1 MTRKV
6 RARVLFLAAG
16 LTLAVIVS
24 SGLARAQSATP
35 ALPNIGQDL
44 TPLGALVTLNPGLTD
59 HPEWTANH
67 AVTSVVSPDHKTL
80 LVLTSGYNRVYN
92 APLTIVP
99 LLESFSSTDSAEHVF
114 IYDLTATTPNLKQ
127 VLAVQNTYSGMVF
140 DPSGLGF
147 YVSGGPSDNV
157 HIFTLNTATGMW
169 AEAANSPLNLG
180 HGPLGGLGLNLT
192 GGGPYPIFEGVAVTP
207 CAAGVAI
214 SSDGRTLVVANYG
227 NDSITVFNRGYG
239 SFTNWSAGKE
249 LDLRPGKSNPAQ
261 SGVPGGEY
269 PFWVVVKGTGLSATA
284 YVSSVRDREID
295 VVSLTQGPGQTPA
308 VAARIP
314 VKGQPNK
321 MTLNAA
327 QSLLYV
333 AEDQSDTV
341 DVIDTARNTV
351 LESIAVIAPLL
362 PASLAQSHYKGAN
375 PNSVTLSPDETE
387 LYVTDGNL
395 NCVAV
400 IALSGNNAND
410 QVVGLIPTGWYPNSV
425 SVNWYPMSQTFGASD
440 SVNMYVVNG
449 KSPTGP
455 NIDWCYG
462 GYGPGPPSKNCM
474 TANQYNPQLTKAG
487 LQSFPLPTAAELP
500 ALTAQVSAN
509 DRFTFSESPSD
520 AAVMAAVRQGVKH
533 VIFILKEN
541 RTYDQILGDL
551 TNGSD
556 GDPALTE
563 FGRAVTPNEHNLALQ
578 FVTLDRFLDSAEVSF
593 DGWLWSTAAQAP
605 DMVQKE
611 WPVAY
616 AFRGLSV
623 ESEGLNRSVNVAI
636 PTAAGRQRA
645 DPLTPADPDLLPGQ
659 TDVAAP
665 DGPNNE
671 INTGYLWDSAL
682 RAGLTVRNYG
692 FFVDLTPY
700 NTATNFLPL
709 SRSPYATG
717 MIQAVPTNAALTP
730 YTDPYFR
737 GFDNALPDFYRF
749 AEWQREFTSQYG
761 SGGLPALT
769 LVRFMHDHTGNWTA
783 GASGYPA
790 AAIDGVNTPELMV
803 ADNDYAVGMLVQT
816 IANSPYYANNTLI
829 FIVEDD
835 AQDGGDHYD
844 SHRSVALVAGAWVK
858 RGAVISKPYNT
869 INFIR
874 TMEEVL
880 GLPPLNL
887 NDALAAPMA
896 DIFNTTPSPW
906 SFTAAPSAYLYNT
919 HLLLPPKPV
928 GLVVPKPTHNAKYWA
943 RVMKGMDFSG
953 ADLVDPGEFNR
964 ILWKGMMGGQPYP
977 AAPSKGDSR

>member
-1 MTRKV
+1 
-6 RARVLFLAAG
+6 
-16 LTLAVIVS
+16 
-24 SGLARAQSATP
+24 
-35 ALPNIGQDL
+35 
-44 TPLGALVTLNPGLTD
+44 
-59 HPEWTANH
+59 
-67 AVTSVVSPDHKTL
+67 
-80 LVLTSGYNRVYN
+80 
-92 APLTIVP
+92 
-99 LLESFSSTDSAEHVF
+99 
-114 IYDLTATTPNLKQ
+114 
-127 VLAVQNTYSGMVF
+127 
-140 DPSGLGF
+140 
-147 YVSGGPSDNV
+147 
-157 HIFTLNTATGMW
+157 
-169 AEAANSPLNLG
+169 
-180 HGPLGGLGLNLT
+180 
-192 GGGPYPIFEGVAVTP
+192 
-207 CAAGVAI
+207 
-214 SSDGRTLVVANYG
+214 
-227 NDSITVFNRGYG
+227 
-239 SFTNWSAGKE
+239 
-249 LDLRPGKSNPAQ
+249 
-261 SGVPGGEY
+261 
-269 PFWVVVKGTGLSATA
+269 
-284 YVSSVRDREID
+284 
-295 VVSLTQGPGQTPA
+295 
-308 VAARIP
+308 
-314 VKGQPNK
+314 
-321 MTLNAA
+321 
-327 QSLLYV
+327 
-333 AEDQSDTV
+333 
-341 DVIDTARNTV
+341 
-351 LESIAVIAPLL
+351 
-362 PASLAQSHYKGAN
+362 
-375 PNSVTLSPDETE
+375 
-387 LYVTDGNL
+387 
-395 NCVAV
+395 
-400 IALSGNNAND
+400 
-410 QVVGLIPTGWYPNSV
+410 
-425 SVNWYPMSQTFGASD
+425 
-440 SVNMYVVNG
+440 
-449 KSPTGP
+449 
-455 NIDWCYG
+455 
-462 GYGPGPPSKNCM
+462 
-474 TANQYNPQLTKAG
+474 
-487 LQSFPLPTAAELP
+487 
-500 ALTAQVSAN
+500 N
-509 DRFTFSESPSD
+509 DRFTFTESPSD

-563 FGRAVTPNEHNLALQ
+563 FGQAVTPNEHNLALQ

-605 DMVQKE
+605 DIVQKE

-616 AFRGLSV
+616 GFRGLSD
-623 ESEGLNRSVNVAI
+623 EAGGLNRSVNVAI
-636 PTAAGRQRA
+636 PTAAGRQKA

-717 MIQAVPTNAALTP
+717 MIQAVPTNVALTP

-749 AEWQREFTSQYG
+749 SEWQREFTSQYG

-783 GASGYPA
+783 GASGYPP

-844 SHRSVALVAGAWVK
+844 SHRSVALVAGAYVK

-880 GLPPLNL
+880 GLPPMNL

-906 SFTAAPSAYLYNT
+906 SFTASPSAYLYNT
-919 HLLLPPKPV
+919 QLLLPAKPA
-928 GLVVPKPTHNAKYWA
+928 GLVVPKTTHNAKYWA
-943 RVMKGMDFSG
+943 RVMQGMDFSD

-964 ILWKGMMGGQPYP
+964 VLWKGMMGGQPYP
-977 AAPSKGDSR
+977 AARSKGDLR